1 MNSFENLGGD
11 PSKLRARQGSKNLAW
26 QCLKD
31 GKGVDQVALG
41 WSFRHLQRKSWTK
54 TKTTRKKNERAKKER
69 RTRGREY
76 KMRVFGERD
85 TGGVARGEGI
95 CGKGWEN
102 RGVWDDV
109 EEGKGKAQATRNTKQ
124 RPKNYRVRGGK
135 SGRGTRRW
143 RGCTEPRAPSQRPD
157 LLLSIQT
164 ACDLPP
170 WIICKYIYFDFVH
183 NMILFRRL
191 ASCIFFSSV
200 KSTLGKKKDKKTAV
214 DFVFI

>member
-1 MNSFENLGGD
+1 
-11 PSKLRARQGSKNLAW
+11 
-26 QCLKD
+26 
-31 GKGVDQVALG
+31 
-41 WSFRHLQRKSWTK
+41 
-54 TKTTRKKNERAKKER
+54 
-69 RTRGREY
+69 
-76 KMRVFGERD
+76 MRVFGERD
-85 TGGVARGEGI
+85 TGRVAGEI
-95 CGKGWEN
+95 SGKGWEN

-164 ACDLPP
+164 ACDLPL

-191 ASCIFFSSV
+191 ACCTLFFLHSNLLRKRERMRTQLSLLFLL
-200 KSTLGKKKDKKTAV
+200 KNNSITFLYLNYKKY
-214 DFVFI
+214 